1 MRIRTGSGYIECG
14 EVSTETVE
22 AKPRPNADMHKA
34 IREYAEL
41 TGYGTLS
48 GSRVLE
54 GARKAIAEAM
64 EAPLAEV
71 AVALTGVIKRGA
83 PGKTNQCT
91 QCGAAP
97 CHQKVKQ

>member
-1 MRIRTGSGYIECG
+1 MRIRTGNGYIECG

-22 AKPRPNADMHKA
+22 AKPRPNAEMHAA

-41 TGYGTLS
+41 TGYNTLS

-54 GARKAIAEAM
+54 GARRAIAEAM
-64 EAPLAEV
+64 QVPLAEV
-71 AVALTGVIKRGA
+71 ANALAGVIKRGA
-83 PGKTNQCT
+83 PGKTNRCA

-97 CHQKVKQ
+97 CHQKMKQ